1 MVMID
6 GLPC

>member
-6 GLPC
+6 